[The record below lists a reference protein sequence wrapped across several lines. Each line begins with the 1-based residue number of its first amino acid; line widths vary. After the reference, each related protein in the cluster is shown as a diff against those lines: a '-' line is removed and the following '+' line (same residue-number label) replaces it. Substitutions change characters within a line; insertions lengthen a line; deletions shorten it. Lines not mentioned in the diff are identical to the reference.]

1 MTNLVTLR
9 MQFKRL
15 LVDATFVSVVLERG
29 VLVR

>member
-1 MTNLVTLR
+1 MTNLVILR

-15 LVDATFVSVVLERG
+15 LVDAIFSSIVLERG